1 MSDASETIRL
11 SLKAILRGWMN
22 KYKIYA
28 LPSFAGDERW
38 LWVLT
43 YGLVVQA
50 TSSRWEDVVARFKML
65 TRRRPQ

>member
-1 MSDASETIRL
+1 MMTVVEGMKREA
-11 SLKAILRGWMN
+11 AAMN
-22 KYKIYA
+22 KYHIYA
-28 LPSFAGDERW
+28 LPSYINESW

>member
-1 MSDASETIRL
+1 MKPTGMR
-11 SLKAILRGWMN
+11 W
-22 KYKIYA
+22 KIYRQTGV
-28 LPSFAGDERW
+28 SSSY
-38 LWVLT
+38 WVLT

>member
-1 MSDASETIRL
+1 
-11 SLKAILRGWMN
+11 MN